1 MTGRVKRGR
10 SGMIVES
17 WNGPDS
23 IGCASA
29 RDWEPF
35 RHSAIVIVQGCR
47 NDIQMLTY
55 TRTLLYSYTG
65 EGNATAQIDF

>member
-35 RHSAIVIVQGCR
+35 RHSAIVIVQECS
-47 NDIQMLTY
+47 NDL
-55 TRTLLYSYTG
+55 
-65 EGNATAQIDF
+65 